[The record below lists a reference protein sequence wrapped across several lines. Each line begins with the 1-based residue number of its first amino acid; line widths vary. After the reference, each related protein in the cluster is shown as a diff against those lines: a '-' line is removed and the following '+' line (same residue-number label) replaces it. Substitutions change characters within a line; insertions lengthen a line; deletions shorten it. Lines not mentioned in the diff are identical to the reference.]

1 MTICTTGADA
11 PRRAGTALAIAGLLL
26 LGLNLRPALA
36 TIGPLLDLIQP
47 ATGLSS
53 TGASLLTVLPI
64 VAMGIFSM
72 AGGAL
77 RRLLGERGGI
87 SLGVALVALACLLR
101 ALPLDGVAMLGTAL
115 LAGIGIALV
124 QALLPAT
131 IKRRHPDQVG
141 RMMGLY
147 TTSIMGGAAIAAA
160 SAAGLSEWL
169 GWNGA
174 LSFWAVP
181 AALALALW
189 LVSSGDVPGATGR
202 VAASAATPVNWWGRS
217 RTWLL
222 LTFFGIGTGAFTL
235 VLAWLPPFYTQLGWD
250 RAAAGYLM
258 AGVTLTEVV
267 AGLTVSAVIGRF
279 PDRRGPIFLVLSLLI
294 GGLGCLM
301 LAPAALALPAC
312 ILLGLGIG
320 ALFPLSMILAMDQSD
335 NPADAGALLSIV
347 QGGGYLIASLM
358 PLLAGWLRDR
368 FADLTFAWAAMA
380 LGVLVMMAITSR
392 FKPIRKS

>member
-1 MTICTTGADA
+1 MTICTTGTTM

-36 TIGPLLDLIQP
+36 AIGPLLDLIQP

-64 VAMGIFSM
+64 VAMGVFSM
-72 AGGAL
+72 AGGPL

-87 SLGVALVALACLLR
+87 ALGVALVALACLLR
-101 ALPLDGVAMLGTAL
+101 AAPLGGMAMLGTAL

-131 IKRRHPDQVG
+131 IKRRHPDRVG

-189 LVSSGDVPGATGR
+189 LASSGDVPGATGR
-202 VAASAATPVNWWGRS
+202 VAISATTPVNWWGRR

-222 LTFFGIGTGAFTL
+222 LAFFGIGTGAFTL

-258 AGVTLTEVV
+258 AGVTMTEVV

-294 GGLGCLM
+294 GGLVCLM
-301 LAPAALALPAC
+301 LTPAALALPAC

-368 FADLTFAWAAMA
+368 FADLTWAWAAMA

-392 FKPIRKS
+392 FKPAQKA

>member
-1 MTICTTGADA
+1 MTSYTAGADQA
-11 PRRAGTALAIAGLLL
+11 RRTGTVLAVIGLLL

-47 ATGLSS
+47 ATGLNS

-64 VAMGIFSM
+64 IAMGVFSM
-72 AGGAL
+72 AGAPL
-77 RRLLGERGGI
+77 RRLLGERNGI
-87 SLGVALVALACLLR
+87 ALGMALVALACLLR
-101 ALPLDGVAMLGTAL
+101 AVPMPGVPMLGTAL

-147 TTSIMGGAAIAAA
+147 TTSIMGGAALAAA
-160 SAAGLSEWL
+160 SAAGLSDRL

-189 LVSSGDVPGATGR
+189 LVSSGDVPGATRRATAPG
-202 VAASAATPVNWWGRS
+202 AAPINWWRRG
-217 RTWLL
+217 RTWSLL
-222 LTFFGIGTGAFTL
+222 AFFGIGTGAFTL
-235 VLAWLPPFYTQLGWD
+235 VLAWLPPFYTQLGWE

-258 AGVTLTEVV
+258 AGVTMTEVV
-267 AGLTVSAVIGRF
+267 AGLTVSAFIGRF
-279 PDRRGPIFLVLSLLI
+279 PDRRGPVLLVLSLLM
-294 GGLGCLM
+294 GGLACLM
-301 LAPAALALPAC
+301 LAPVALALPAC

-335 NPADAGALLSIV
+335 NPADAGALLAIV
-347 QGGGYLIASLM
+347 QGGGYLVASLM
-358 PLLAGWLRDR
+358 PLLAGGLRDR
-368 FADLTFAWAAMA
+368 FADLTGAWGAMA
-380 LGVLVMMAITSR
+380 VGVVVMMALTLR
-392 FKPIRKS
+392 FRPR

>member
-1 MTICTTGADA
+1 MTICTTAAGA
-11 PRRAGTALAIAGLLL
+11 PRRAGTALAIAGMLL

-36 TIGPLLDLIQP
+36 AIGPLLDLIQP
-47 ATGLSS
+47 DTGLSS

-64 VAMGIFSM
+64 VAMGVFSM
-72 AGGAL
+72 AGGML

-87 SLGVALVALACLLR
+87 TLGAALVALACLLR
-101 ALPLDGVAMLGTAL
+101 AAPLGGLAMLGTAL

-147 TTSIMGGAAIAAA
+147 TTSIMGGASIAAA

-181 AALALALW
+181 AALALVLW
-189 LVSSGDVPGATGR
+189 LVSSGDVPGASGR
-202 VAASAATPVNWWGRS
+202 VTASAAAPVNWWSRR

-222 LTFFGIGTGAFTL
+222 LAFFGIGTGAFTL

-258 AGVTLTEVV
+258 AGVTMTEVV

-279 PDRRGPIFLVLSLLI
+279 PDRRGPVFLVLSLLI
-294 GGLGCLM
+294 GGLLCLM

-312 ILLGLGIG
+312 ILVGLGIG
-320 ALFPLSMILAMDQSD
+320 SLFPLSMILAMDQSE
-335 NPADAGALLSIV
+335 NPAEAGALLSIV

-368 FADLTFAWAAMA
+368 FADLTWAWAAMA
-380 LGVLVMMAITSR
+380 VGVLVMMAITSR
-392 FKPIRKS
+392 FKPLKA

>member
-1 MTICTTGADA
+1 M
-11 PRRAGTALAIAGLLL
+11 AGMLL

-36 TIGPLLDLIQP
+36 AIGPLLDLIQP
-47 ATGLSS
+47 DTGLSS

-64 VAMGIFSM
+64 VAMGVFSM
-72 AGGAL
+72 AGGML

-87 SLGVALVALACLLR
+87 TLGAALVALACLLR
-101 ALPLDGVAMLGTAL
+101 AAPLGGLAMLGTAL

-147 TTSIMGGAAIAAA
+147 TTSIMGGASIAAA
-160 SAAGLSEWL
+160 SAAGLSDWL

-181 AALALALW
+181 AALALVLW
-189 LVSSGDVPGATGR
+189 LVSSGDVPGASGR
-202 VAASAATPVNWWGRS
+202 VASSATGPVNWWGRR

-222 LTFFGIGTGAFTL
+222 LAFFGIGTGAFTL

-258 AGVTLTEVV
+258 AGVTMTEVV

-279 PDRRGPIFLVLSLLI
+279 HDRRGPVFLVLSLLV
-294 GGLGCLM
+294 GGLLCLM
-301 LAPAALALPAC
+301 LAPAVLALPAC
-312 ILLGLGIG
+312 ILVGLGIG
-320 ALFPLSMILAMDQSD
+320 SLFPLSMILAMDQSE

-368 FADLTFAWAAMA
+368 FADLTWAWAAMA
-380 LGVLVMMAITSR
+380 VGVLVMMIITSR
-392 FKPIRKS
+392 FKPLKVA

>member
-1 MTICTTGADA
+1 MTIFTTGADA
-11 PRRAGTALAIAGLLL
+11 PRRAGVTLAVVGLLL

-36 TIGPLLDLIQP
+36 AIGPLLDLIQP

-64 VAMGIFSM
+64 VAMGVFSM
-72 AGGAL
+72 AGGVL

-87 SLGVALVALACLLR
+87 SLGVALVALACLSR
-101 ALPLDGVAMLGTAL
+101 ALPLAGIAMLGSAL

-131 IKRRHPDQVG
+131 IKRRYPDQVG

-160 SAAGLSEWL
+160 SAAGLSERL

-189 LVSSGDVPGATGR
+189 LVSSGDVPGATGQSR
-202 VAASAATPVNWWGRS
+202 ANAATSINWWGRP

-222 LTFFGIGTGAFTL
+222 LAFFGIGTGAFTL

-258 AGVTLTEVV
+258 AGVTLTEVL

-294 GGLGCLM
+294 GGLVCLM
-301 LAPAALALPAC
+301 LAPVPLALPAC
-312 ILLGLGIG
+312 IMLGLGIG

-335 NPADAGALLSIV
+335 NPADAGALLSTV

-358 PLLAGWLRDR
+358 PLLAGWLRDQ
-368 FADLTFAWAAMA
+368 FADLTWAWAAMA
-380 LGVLVMMAITSR
+380 IGVLVMMAITSR
-392 FKPIRKS
+392 FKPNSYP

>member
-1 MTICTTGADA
+1 MTICTAAAGA
-11 PRRAGTALAIAGLLL
+11 PRRAGIALAIAGMLL

-36 TIGPLLDLIQP
+36 AIGPLLDLIQP
-47 ATGLSS
+47 DTGLSS

-64 VAMGIFSM
+64 VAMGVFSM
-72 AGGAL
+72 AGGML

-87 SLGVALVALACLLR
+87 TLGAALVALACLLR
-101 ALPLDGVAMLGTAL
+101 AAPLGGLAMLGTAL

-147 TTSIMGGAAIAAA
+147 TTSIMGGASIAAA

-181 AALALALW
+181 AALALVLW
-189 LVSSGDVPGATGR
+189 LVSSGDVPGASGR
-202 VAASAATPVNWWGRS
+202 AASAAAAPVNWWGRR

-222 LTFFGIGTGAFTL
+222 LAFFGIGTGAFTL

-258 AGVTLTEVV
+258 AGVTMTEVV

-279 PDRRGPIFLVLSLLI
+279 PDRRGPVFLVLSLLI
-294 GGLGCLM
+294 GGLLCLM

-312 ILLGLGIG
+312 ILVGLGIG
-320 ALFPLSMILAMDQSD
+320 SLFPLSMILAMDQSE
-335 NPADAGALLSIV
+335 NPAEAGALLSIV

-368 FADLTFAWAAMA
+368 FADLTWAWAAMA
-380 LGVLVMMAITSR
+380 IGVLVMMIITSR
-392 FKPIRKS
+392 FKPLKAA

>member
-1 MTICTTGADA
+1 MTICTTAAGA
-11 PRRAGTALAIAGLLL
+11 PRRAGTALAIAGMLL

-36 TIGPLLDLIQP
+36 AIGPLLDLIQP
-47 ATGLSS
+47 DTGLSS

-64 VAMGIFSM
+64 VAMGVFSM
-72 AGGAL
+72 AGGML

-87 SLGVALVALACLLR
+87 TLGAALVALACLLR
-101 ALPLDGVAMLGTAL
+101 AAPLGGLAMLGTAL

-147 TTSIMGGAAIAAA
+147 TTSIMGGASIAAA

-181 AALALALW
+181 AALALVLW
-189 LVSSGDVPGATGR
+189 LVSSGDVPGASGR
-202 VAASAATPVNWWGRS
+202 VTASAAAPVNWWSRR

-222 LTFFGIGTGAFTL
+222 LAFFGIGTGAFTL

-258 AGVTLTEVV
+258 AGVTMTEVV

-279 PDRRGPIFLVLSLLI
+279 PDRRGPVFLVLSLLI
-294 GGLGCLM
+294 GGLLCLM
-301 LAPAALALPAC
+301 LAPAALAMPAC
-312 ILLGLGIG
+312 ILVGLGIG
-320 ALFPLSMILAMDQSD
+320 SLFPLSMILAMDQSE

-358 PLLAGWLRDR
+358 PLLAGWLRDQ
-368 FADLTFAWAAMA
+368 FADLTWAWAAMA
-380 LGVLVMMAITSR
+380 IGVLVMMAITSR
-392 FKPIRKS
+392 FKPLKA